1 MKKVNQKVQDDFS
14 RKKKVLLEYLKQT
27 NKQKKPYLKSF
38 GLCFCGWITSYDL
51 AKISSFIITWKQCL
65 DLFLKSSEHQY
76 KLFF

>member
-38 GLCFCGWITSYDL
+38 GLCFCG
-51 AKISSFIITWKQCL
+51 
-65 DLFLKSSEHQY
+65 
-76 KLFF
+76 